1 MNYQVS
7 SSINSF
13 TWKYLATVGALLLA
27 VAYPVR
33 SAAQSTCNNLK
44 PGWTEVFCDEFDE
57 GNLSSLFTG
66 PARRW
71 DSAGGYNNIK
81 AADGG
86 TYDVTEGYWV
96 PYCHQ
101 PTKNTSLSASGTL
114 VLTARDDPGYYPI
127 GNSVNVQVTLGSAT
141 ANVSSTNG
149 LSVGAYVVDAQCAI
163 PDGTT
168 IAAIVSPSQITLSKV
183 ATSSPPWDYL
193 TVSDYFTYT
202 GAAIGTK
209 RTFLYGYFEINA
221 KIPNHG
227 MVLWP
232 AFWLWNG
239 LGDLYR
245 EIDVFEF
252 GDAELRNKIGMNE
265 HLAQALDGG
274 FIAPDHSIDED
285 GKIIN
290 NYPASYIIDRSQDI
304 TNDFHTYALKWTPNS
319 VTWYFDNQQIRTL
332 TGHTP
337 HSDMYLIADMWV
349 YPPSWNHI
357 DPTRWIPPWKNTP
370 INLLPANYEID
381 YIRAYRSQSNEFMW
395 QWGNGGSG
403 WIAGWHADAATDK
416 YLSGDFAGSGRKQL
430 LAIATNVYG
439 WAGLLK
445 YSSGDWSNVWDNQ
458 GSGWIAGWHI
468 SPSDNYI
475 VGDFAGLGHDQ
486 LLAINDNDGWAV
498 LMHYSGGKWYNIW
511 DNRGTGKINWWNM
524 HPGDEYVAGD
534 FDGDGQ
540 DELLAISPNGW
551 AHLMKYSGGAWFT
564 IWSNG
569 GSGWIAGWHIGPGGQ
584 FLSGDFEGEGRKELM
599 AMATNASDW
608 AVLMHY
614 SGGKWYNIWDNGGS
628 GKIHWWYMHP
638 GDQYLVGNFDGGK
651 RDQLLAV
658 ATNGW
663 SHLMSYS
670 GPDWDTPW
678 SNDGGGTIDLWYM
691 HPSDRYIPGDFN
703 GDGKADLFAIATNG
717 WAHLMER
724 RLP

>member
-1 MNYQVS
+1 MKTQAS
-7 SSINSF
+7 SSMNF
-13 TWKYLATVGALLLA
+13 FGRKYFVILATFLVTLA
-27 VAYPVR
+27 YVQCCAG
-33 SAAQSTCNNLK
+33 QQK
-44 PGWTEVFCDEFDE
+44 PGWTLILDDEFNETSVDDLF
-57 GNLSSLFTG
+57 GSTGLWCSLDGCYDPSSPSTYFSPVPAWTNLPKG
-66 PARRW
+66 CQQPA
-71 DSAGGYNNIK
+71 I
-81 AADGG
+81 
-86 TYDVTEGYWV
+86 
-96 PYCHQ
+96 
-101 PTKNTSLSASGTL
+101 NTSLTIGQTL
-114 VLTARDDPGYYPI
+114 TLTARKEPGKYTEYRFPKADLFGSI
-127 GNSVNVQVTLGSAT
+127 WAFVYATLADVAVGSP
-141 ANVSSTNG
+141 
-149 LSVGAYVVDAQCAI
+149 VGDELHIVPA
-163 PDGTT
+163 GTT
-168 IAAIVSPSQITLSKV
+168 VVAFFAPVGGGGVWVKLSNAATGYANGDQ
-183 ATSSPPWDYL
+183 L
-193 TVSDYFTYT
+193 TILTCAPYTYT
-202 GAAIGTK
+202 AAEIYSQ
-209 RTFLYGYFEINA
+209 RAFLYGYFEARA
-221 KIPNHG
+221 KIPNRG
-227 MVLWP
+227 KYTNS
-232 AFWLWNG
+232 AFWLWGANSPST
-239 LGDLYR
+239 YR

-252 GDAELRNKIGMNE
+252 GDDPTKNDDIIMNE
-265 HLAQALDGG
+265 HLSPGIDGG
-274 FIAPDHSIDED
+274 NPGSSHF
-285 GKIIN
+285 N
-290 NYPASYIIDRSQDI
+290 NYPASYIYYPPNGSDNLTDA
-304 TNDFHTYALKWTPNS
+304 FHTYAVKWTPNS
-319 VTWYFDNQQIRTL
+319 VTWYLDNQPIRL
-332 TGHTP
+332 LAGHTP
-337 HSDMYLIADMWV
+337 HLDMHLVADVAVGAWNL
-349 YPPSWNHI
+349 PPEG
-357 DPTRWIPPWKNTP
+357 D
-370 INLLPANYEID
+370 LPENYEID

-403 WIAGWHADAATDK
+403 WIAGWHADPATDK

-498 LMHYSGGKWYNIW
+498 LMHDSSGKWYNVW
-511 DNRGTGKINWWNM
+511 DNGGTGKINWWNM

-569 GSGWIAGWHIGPGGQ
+569 GSGWISGWHIGPGGK

-638 GDQYLVGNFDGGK
+638 SDQYLVGNFDGGK
-651 RDQLLAV
+651 QDQLLAV

-703 GDGKADLFAIATNG
+703 GEGKADLFAIATNG